1 MEIRKLNDS
10 VKEPEDSRIVCTLRG
25 LHGYKEILK
34 KINQYCV
41 ELGTPYHA
49 IITYDLERETV
60 ICDVVEISPNG
71 NKCRMHDVPIDQCVP
86 LLKWATHKN
95 RKEYRKK
102 VFTEAAEIAAKI
114 DGEQYNVSSTASDE
128 MFDYLM
134 SVKIADKYA
143 YYYHSIKANSW
154 VSRNENKWTDT
165 LTGERYS
172 NSEIFCRK
180 GGN

>member
-1 MEIRKLNDS
+1 MEIRKINDS

-41 ELGTPYHA
+41 ELGKPYHA
-49 IITYDLERETV
+49 IITYDLERKTV

-71 NKCRMHDVPIDQCVP
+71 NKCLMHDVSIDQCVP

-102 VFTEAAEIAAKI
+102 VFTVAAAIAAE
-114 DGEQYNVSSTASDE
+114 DGAFYFRVHETETDANGCVCDYE
-128 MFDYLM
+128 LFFKCFD
-134 SVKIADKYA
+134 DDWT
-143 YYYHSIKANSW
+143 YYHDMDGWYCYALDDDLGWKKLYIDDMEGSD
-154 VSRNENKWTDT
+154 NE
-165 LTGERYS
+165 
-172 NSEIFCRK
+172 
-180 GGN
+180 